1 MCEKIDNLR
10 GTFLSN
16 FHEATVVYDG
26 IRYRNAES
34 AFQSAKLADKKER
47 LQFQK
52 LTGAEAKALGKKIKL
67 RDDWEEIKL
76 KVMYDVVSAKFANN
90 EDLRNQLIW
99 TWEKEIVEG
108 NTWGD
113 TYWGVCRGKGE
124 NHLGKILMWI
134 RKDIINERYI

>member
-1 MCEKIDNLR
+1 MINNLR

-16 FHEATVVYDG
+16 FYEATVVYDG

-34 AFQSAKLADKKER
+34 AFQSAKLADRKER
-47 LQFQK
+47 LKFQK
-52 LTGAEAKALGKKIKL
+52 LTGAEAKALGKTVKL
-67 RDDWEEIKL
+67 RDDWNDIKL
-76 KVMYDVVSAKFANN
+76 SVMYDVVSAKFANN
-90 EDLRNQLIW
+90 PDLRDDLIW
-99 TWEKEIVEG
+99 TGNQEIVEE

-134 RKDIINERYI
+134 RKDIVNERYI

>member
-1 MCEKIDNLR
+1 MINNLR

-16 FHEATVVYDG
+16 FYEATVVYDG

-34 AFQSAKLADKKER
+34 AFQSAKLADRKER
-47 LQFQK
+47 LKFQK
-52 LTGAEAKALGKKIKL
+52 LTGAQAKALGKTVKL
-67 RDDWEEIKL
+67 RDDWNDIKL
-76 KVMYDVVSAKFANN
+76 SVMYDVVSAKFANN
-90 EDLRNQLIW
+90 PDLRDDLIW
-99 TWEKEIVEG
+99 TGDQEIVEE

-134 RKDIINERYI
+134 RKDIVNERYI

>member
-1 MCEKIDNLR
+1 MINNLR

-16 FHEATVVYDG
+16 FYEATVIYDG

-34 AFQSAKLADKKER
+34 AFQSAKLADRKER
-47 LQFQK
+47 LKFQK
-52 LTGAEAKALGKKIKL
+52 LTGAEAKALGKTVKL
-67 RDDWEEIKL
+67 RDDWNDVKL
-76 KVMYDVVSAKFANN
+76 SVMYDVVSAKFANN
-90 EDLRNQLIW
+90 PDLRDDLIW
-99 TWEKEIVEG
+99 TGDQEIVEE

-134 RKDIINERYI
+134 RKDIVNERYI